1 MGCGTSKGTRIMNY
15 KRSSEHLKAFTIKI
29 EDPKTAEEE
38 KQYLCFSYQTENDE
52 LPIMQIMNGIAF
64 DEGEKGNKFDANF
77 LSLYNEKK
85 LEFEYFVQRL
95 MGQGMENENEPL

>member
-1 MGCGTSKGTRIMNY
+1 
-15 KRSSEHLKAFTIKI
+15 
-29 EDPKTAEEE
+29 
-38 KQYLCFSYQTENDE
+38 
-52 LPIMQIMNGIAF
+52 MQIMNGIAF

-85 LEFEYFVQRL
+85 FEFEYFVQRL

>member
-1 MGCGTSKGTRIMNY
+1 
-15 KRSSEHLKAFTIKI
+15 
-29 EDPKTAEEE
+29 
-38 KQYLCFSYQTENDE
+38 
-52 LPIMQIMNGIAF
+52 MQIMNGIAF